1 MPKLTLSNG
10 QYMAVNSDNSND
22 VLVWCLTDL
31 MKTKSPDP
39 HVTIH
44 RQSTGPLVW
53 FNTDT
58 LMTAASTGFIPMLPG
73 WVPGFRRMNYQSLT
87 GEIELWNVGK
97 HYKDSKKPTSNVY
110 KVSHMYMPNSSMKL
124 SSSVAGPVTQ
134 LVLMNGRI
142 LTTSGTTL
150 SVVDASNGDT
160 VESFTDHKDTITDI
174 YADSYRVLT
183 CSKDYS
189 IRVYRW
195 SNNTLLSL
203 YQLLGGSIAHKTHDG
218 FHKVLCSSGTCIGV
232 AGNIIKLYNFNEN
245 IKSS

>member
-1 MPKLTLSNG
+1 MLLYASPFLLVFSIQYVTLSL
-10 QYMAVNSDNSND
+10 S
-22 VLVWCLTDL
+22 L
-31 MKTKSPDP
+31 
-39 HVTIH
+39 
-44 RQSTGPLVW
+44 PL
-53 FNTDT
+53 
-58 LMTAASTGFIPMLPG
+58 LLL
-73 WVPGFRRMNYQSLT
+73 Q
-87 GEIELWNVGK
+87 
-97 HYKDSKKPTSNVY
+97 VY

-142 LTTSGTTL
+142 LTTSGATL
-150 SVVDASNGDT
+150 SVVDTSNGDT

-195 SNNTLLSL
+195 SNNTLISL
-203 YQLLGGSIAHKTHDG
+203 YQLLGGSVAHKTHDG